1 MSSNECVRVKVR
13 VHAWMCKCVLVSVW
27 LCECVCKCVQ
37 ECASMCLT
45 ERVCASVW
53 VRAWMCEC
61 VRERARESSRE
72 FNYDALLRIKK
83 IIFKWKWIP
92 GEVRKM
98 NFQNKYGENQ
108 LSRSRGSGKRKSL
121 IRVFVPKKKKEE
133 KKFGEKLSEWDFRQ
147 RGAGSKTLTQINLTL
162 FKVFDSRCLCK
173 NLHLAWLGATCSESQ
188 ISCSLTWLKFSLSLS
203 LTNTLLSS
211 LYILPS
217 SQFSPLKSFFPRYFT
232 YRQSVLLSVSIRTCS
247 DLFFSQLTFLVVL
260 LQGWVYQGIFKHHED
275 DAYTSKNLG
284 VCDWLQY

>member
-1 MSSNECVRVKVR
+1 MSVCEWK
-13 VHAWMCKCVLVSVW
+13 
-27 LCECVCKCVQ
+27 CECVL
-37 ECASMCLT
+37 ECAS
-45 ERVCASVW
+45 VCASVW
-53 VRAWMCEC
+53 VCAWLSECVLDCVRVCEC

-121 IRVFVPKKKKEE
+121 IRVFVLKKKKEE

-147 RGAGSKTLTQINLTL
+147 RGAGSETLTQINLTL

-232 YRQSVLLSVSIRTCS
+232 YRQSVLLSVSIRTCL